1 MKGGANMGFMDL
13 FSPNKLPKTE
23 ESNTSLPRAVAFVDY
38 EHWYISLKNNFG
50 MKPNIKGWFEDLKT
64 KVTLTEA
71 IFFADFSH
79 KSLADEIKRIRL
91 YSNIIIDTRNVGTNV
106 KKDFTDFIILD
117 HIYQKALA
125 ANDIDVFILFSGDGH
140 FSSVVSFLKN
150 FRGKEVGIYGIK
162 ESFSRQLKETANWFV
177 SLPSESDQY
186 GQCAKLIFEQLK
198 EAQISNSRDLP
209 TYKNTFEKIVA
220 TKRVNPQRLENVM
233 KRLISEGVITERK
246 VVLNKKD
253 GGKLSLFVDW
263 EKAEQFLNF
272 DE

>member
-1 MKGGANMGFMDL
+1 MGFIDL
-13 FSPNKLPKTE
+13 FHTNKNVKTE
-23 ESNTSLPRAVAFVDY
+23 EENSGLPRAVAFVDY

-50 MKPNIKGWFEDLKT
+50 MKPNIKGWFDDLKT

-91 YSNIIIDTRNVGTNV
+91 YSNTIIDTRNVGTNV

-117 HIYQKALA
+117 HIYQKAVS

-177 SLPSESDQY
+177 SLPTESDQY
-186 GQCAKLIFEQLK
+186 GLCAKLIFESLK
-198 EAQISNSRDLP
+198 EAQVSNTKVLP
-209 TYKNTFEKIVA
+209 TYKNTVEKILA
-220 TKRVNPQRLENVM
+220 TKRVNPQRLESVM
-233 KRLISEGVITERK
+233 KRLISDGVITERK
-246 VVLNKKD
+246 VSLSKKE
-253 GGKLSLFVDW
+253 GGKLCLFVDW
-263 EKAEQFLNF
+263 EKAEEFMNF
-272 DE
+272 ED

>member
-1 MKGGANMGFMDL
+1 MGFMDL
-13 FSPNKLPKTE
+13 FSSKSPKEEITAEALPK
-23 ESNTSLPRAVAFVDY
+23 AVAFVDY

-64 KVTLTEA
+64 KVSIKEA

-91 YSNIIIDTRNVGTNV
+91 YSNTIIDTRNVGTNI

-117 HIYQKALA
+117 HIYQKAVSSD
-125 ANDIDVFILFSGDGH
+125 DIDVFILFSGDGH

-162 ESFSRQLKETANWFV
+162 DSFSRQLKETANWFV
-177 SLPSESDQY
+177 TLPTESDQY
-186 GQCAKLIFEQLK
+186 GMCATLIFEALK
-198 EAQISNSRDLP
+198 EAQVSHSKTLP
-209 TYKNTFEKIVA
+209 TYKNIIEKIVS
-220 TKRVNPQRLENVM
+220 TKRVNAQRLETVM
-233 KRLISEGVITERK
+233 KKLISDGVITERK
-246 VVLNKKD
+246 VNLTKKD
-253 GGKLSLFVDW
+253 SGKPCLFVDW
-263 EKAEQFLNF
+263 EKAEAFMNF